1 MLNGTL
7 VKIKIILILVKRDYA
22 IQFAG
27 SILGILWALI
37 QNLIMIGMYSVIFLV
52 LNIKSSA
59 DRADYIPY
67 IFSGLLFWLPLVDFL
82 IRGTG
87 ILTENRNL
95 IKRSPLGI
103 QMFLWVPF
111 VQYLIHFFITSVPVF
126 IILYYLSWLS
136 PFFLLS
142 YFIAALT
149 GLYILLL
156 LNYFSR
162 LNIIL
167 KDISPLVRLMSQ
179 IIFWGLPILYFPSN
193 NFLNTI
199 NDLNPLNYPLNIFR
213 KTVLVDY
220 TGNISALPFIFF
232 LLLFFIIYYF
242 SKTKFNELVTD
253 HL

>member
-27 SILGILWALI
+27 SILGISWALI
-37 QNLIMIGMYSVIFLV
+37 QNLTMIGMYSVIFLV

-67 IFSGLLFWLPLVDFL
+67 IFTGLLFWLPLGDFI

-87 ILTENRNL
+87 ILTENRSL
-95 IKRSPLGI
+95 IKRSPLGL
-103 QMFLWVPF
+103 QMFLWVPY
-111 VQYLIHFFITSVPVF
+111 VQYLIHFSITSVPVF
-126 IILYYLSWLS
+126 IILYFLSWLS

-142 YFIAALT
+142 YFIAAIT
-149 GLYILLL
+149 GFYALLL

-179 IIFWGLPILYFPSN
+179 IIFWGLPILYFPN
-193 NFLNTI
+193 NAFLSKI
-199 NDLNPLNYPLNIFR
+199 NELNPLNYPLYVFR
-213 KTVLVDY
+213 KTVLLDY
-220 TGNISALPFIFF
+220 TVSISSLPFIFY
-232 LLLFFIIYYF
+232 LLLFFIIYHF
-242 SKTKFNELVTD
+242 SRTKFNELVTD